1 MQHQISNLND
11 SSIEYT
17 ILTDPP
23 GSGTVISFGGITFN
37 PVPKV
42 SMNIETYKTGAFVI
56 GGIMNVTLEGVFH
69 GDNFTATA
77 NELTSKITALAS
89 NHKCIDDITIKC
101 GDTAIIDSGVGWIKS
116 YSFPQGEQSN
126 WYNIIPYTMEL
137 AVATRASGA
146 KMVTPDPAI
155 ASRYALDDNYL
166 RSLKEDVSISI
177 DETALQTYS
186 PSGSSSMDSNHRYS
200 NDHIIVKYSIE
211 AQGLETCNGCAAGSG
226 VVGGIEAAKNVIAH
240 RHLNLQTLND
250 NLFACGSG
258 LFPSGNYDFAKRYNH
273 TRDVSYSELDGSI
286 SVNGTYI
293 VRPTGVAHNI
303 LLTLDSNADSS
314 IETGEKTITING
326 NIRGLVE
333 NTFSSD
339 LFAES
344 NQNKISTQTAAMN
357 AAESHLYH
365 LVNSDASGIMDYVQG
380 KNNLIKFNSAVGDSK
395 NKLGYGDDNTGEDW
409 AQDTNS
415 WTGHDANEFRL
426 LQKTFKRNPVTSSI
440 DFTLTYSNKNKHKI
454 PYALWADINIEHEL
468 PARRLVEHVVPGRGY
483 PLIQDIMCDTLD
495 SYTITVNAQF
505 EPTRNIHKVIG
516 AAAETILLLI
526 NETAND
532 LNASSWIRTQDSES
546 IGNNGSYRRTIKLTR
561 HSCFDGA
568 TSSSALD
575 YVRMQPPNFN
585 NEAETAALE
594 PAEEP
599 TINIE
604 DTLNNEP
611 TLPVSE

>member
-77 NELTSKITALAS
+77 NQLTGKINALAS

-101 GDTAIIDSGVGWIKS
+101 GDTAIIDSGIGWIKS

-126 WYNIIPYTMEL
+126 WYNIIPYTIEL
-137 AVATRASGA
+137 AVARNSGA
-146 KMVTPDPAI
+146 ELVVPDPEI
-155 ASRYALDDNYL
+155 ASRYALGNNYL

-186 PSGSSSMDSNHRYS
+186 PSGTSSMGSNHRYS

-240 RHLNLQTLND
+240 RHYNLQTLND

-258 LFPSGNYDFAKRYNH
+258 LFPSGNYDFTKRYNH

-339 LFAES
+339 LFAQS
-344 NQNKISTQTAAMN
+344 NEDKINKQTAAMN

-365 LVNSDASGIMDYVQG
+365 LVNSDASGIMDYVKG
-380 KNNLIKFNSAVGDSK
+380 KNNLITFNNAVGDSK
-395 NKLGYGDDNTGEDW
+395 NKLGYGDDNTGENW

-415 WTGHDANEFRL
+415 WTGHDTNEFRL

-575 YVRMQPPNFN
+575 YVRMQPPNFS
-585 NEAETAALE
+585 NEAETEASE
-594 PAEEP
+594 PSQAP
-599 TINIE
+599 TINIA